1 MKIRL
6 FNLLW
11 IYCSVCICLAFLT
24 QSVWAA
30 SYTFTRIMDVTDYD
44 YAIEPP
50 MINNQGTVYFRAME
64 DFLGS
69 MLLYVKPYYQTMST
83 YIWIHGTVEH
93 AVYEP
98 VMNDCSQVAF
108 RWDTAD
114 GIAMARL
121 PGSPTEMVLS
131 SYLDHIAAMGN
142 VNNSGHIV
150 FKGRDNTKD
159 GLYKCAA
166 PLTVELIVQEDATTK
181 DLDCPCINNNGEI
194 AYKATLEND
203 ETQVRTSSVV
213 FAETNGDFQLIGC
226 PSIND
231 SGSVA
236 FYGMKVIPDPPYVI
250 CGIYKCSGA
259 AQCSTYVDDLN
270 DGILPDQSYFPDINN
285 HGQVAYLGALSGIG
299 AAILTGPE
307 STTDKVIAV
316 GDTLDGSTV
325 ASLSVRQLNGH
336 FFNDYGQVAFSATL
350 ANGHHGFYR
359 ADPEGLVLPRSCPS
373 CPAIYLLLFSET
385 P

>member
-108 RWDTAD
+108 RWDYGRRNRHGPT
-114 GIAMARL
+114 ARL
-121 PGSPTEMVLS
+121 TDRDGPFLLS
-131 SYLDHIAAMGN
+131 
-142 VNNSGHIV
+142 
-150 FKGRDNTKD
+150 
-159 GLYKCAA
+159 
-166 PLTVELIVQEDATTK
+166 
-181 DLDCPCINNNGEI
+181 
-194 AYKATLEND
+194 
-203 ETQVRTSSVV
+203 
-213 FAETNGDFQLIGC
+213 
-226 PSIND
+226 
-231 SGSVA
+231 
-236 FYGMKVIPDPPYVI
+236 
-250 CGIYKCSGA
+250 
-259 AQCSTYVDDLN
+259 
-270 DGILPDQSYFPDINN
+270 
-285 HGQVAYLGALSGIG
+285 
-299 AAILTGPE
+299 
-307 STTDKVIAV
+307 
-316 GDTLDGSTV
+316 
-325 ASLSVRQLNGH
+325 
-336 FFNDYGQVAFSATL
+336 
-350 ANGHHGFYR
+350 
-359 ADPEGLVLPRSCPS
+359 
-373 CPAIYLLLFSET
+373 
-385 P
+385 